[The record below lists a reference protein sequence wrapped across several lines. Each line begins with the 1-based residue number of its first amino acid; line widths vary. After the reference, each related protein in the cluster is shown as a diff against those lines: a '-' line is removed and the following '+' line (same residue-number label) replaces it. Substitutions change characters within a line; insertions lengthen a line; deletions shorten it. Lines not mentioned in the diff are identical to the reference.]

1 MTRNTIIANIQQT
14 FSTLWFRDPNEH
26 IIFINETAVR
36 IRAGMLLIVPLFMAL
51 TLYEALYTSNWLPVL
66 NTAIDTYETDWD
78 GNTIYTVDAIRRTY
92 DYSLQT
98 YVLIFAFFDL
108 LAGLFVFT
116 SRFSPTILI
125 SSFLAKYQSP
135 VWKPLV
141 PKRYAWII
149 GASFISVCIA
159 FFNPE
164 ILAGW
169 VNSLYGSPLLPT
181 TENYIPSWVPLNLV
195 FVCLGFMWLEAILG
209 FCVGCKCHFLLVKLG
224 LHKEVC
230 DACNNIDW
238 DEISARNAKK

>member
-1 MTRNTIIANIQQT
+1 MASSIISNITQT
-14 FSTLWFRDPNEH
+14 FSNLWFRDLNEE
-26 IIFINETAVR
+26 ITYINETAVR
-36 IRAGMLLIVPLFMAL
+36 MRAGMLLVVPLFMSL
-51 TLYEALYTSNWLPVL
+51 TLYEAIYTSNWLPIV

-78 GNTIYTVDAIRRTY
+78 GNTIYTIDAIKRTY

-98 YVLIFAFFDL
+98 SVLIFAFFDL
-108 LAGLFVFT
+108 LAGLFIFT

-125 SSFLAKYQSP
+125 SSFLAQSQPP

-141 PKRYAWII
+141 PKRYAWSI

-169 VNSLYGSPLLPT
+169 VNSIYGSPLLPT
-181 TENYIPSWVPLNLV
+181 TENYIPSWVPFTLV

-209 FCVGCKCHFLLVKLG
+209 FCVGCKCHSFLVKLG
-224 LHKEVC
+224 IHDEAC

-238 DEISARNAKK
+238 DEIAERNAQK